1 MEHGNLLENVVFATR
16 LNLITKDVQAQHFME
31 YLAEK
36 LEQLGYTYSE
46 ALKNSDLIWDEI
58 TISDLFDH
66 GPDVV
71 TPGSK
76 MPIQVIKNDS
86 DLNDLVLFLK
96 IATAPQN

>member
-1 MEHGNLLENVVFATR
+1 
-16 LNLITKDVQAQHFME
+16 
-31 YLAEK
+31 
-36 LEQLGYTYSE
+36 GYAYSE
-46 ALKNSDLIWDEI
+46 ALRNSNLIWDEI